1 MPDVSFTEPR
11 SKRYAFSQETV
22 LMSWTRIYA
31 RKGVNIQSIID
42 LEGKKIAVMT
52 GSVNFTGPEGIK
64 ELTRKFDIDC
74 TFVEMNNYTEVFEAL
89 EKGEIDA
96 GVTNKDFGNKYEK
109 DFNIEK
115 TSIIFRPSHI
125 QFAFP
130 KDSSLTPYLLEKIDY
145 HMKELKKNKDSI
157 YYQSLEKWLAVKVGE
172 RQVIP
177 GWINWM
183 LVGIGVV
190 VLLLFG
196 GNFILRSQVRSKT
209 KELRQDIFERKQAE
223 EELRASRDYL
233 EKLTNSMWDAVFSV
247 KMPERVI
254 EWANDSFKLI
264 GYEPSECI
272 GKDTAFLY
280 ADKDGF
286 LDFGNKLKD
295 AMVAG
300 KDVLHSDQL
309 MKRKNGETFPAEI
322 TVTFHRENDEVVSVT
337 SIVRDITER
346 KKAED
351 ELRGSEEKIR
361 AILDAS
367 PDVIHLLDING
378 IILATN
384 ESFAK
389 RFGLKIDDV
398 VGKCVFDYTLYE
410 AIHQRKAAIDRRKA
424 AIDKIFK
431 TGEPLQFEDK
441 GLTGVF
447 ESHIHPIFNPAGEVK
462 AVAVYARDIT
472 EQKQAEETLVE
483 NEAVFKGIFSQAPIG
498 IELYD
503 SDGNL
508 ISVNQECLN
517 IFGVRNV
524 EEIKGFKLFEDPNV
538 SAEAKNKLR
547 NGELVDYQSE
557 FDFEVVKKLKLYKT
571 TRSGKCFLHL
581 QITPY
586 NISDLG
592 NKGFVVHVQDITEQ
606 KQAEERIKKTM
617 NATINTVS
625 NMIEA
630 KDPYTSGHQHRVC
643 QLAVPLA
650 QELGLPPDKIEGIRI
665 ASLIHDI
672 GKISV
677 PTEILS
683 KSTKLSDIEF
693 SLIKVH
699 SQIGYNILKSIDF
712 PYPVASI
719 VLQHHEKI
727 NGSGYPGGLKGDEIL
742 LEAKIICVADVV
754 EAMSS
759 HRPYRP
765 ALGIDAALEEIT
777 QNKGILYDPKAEE
790 EFKFE

>member
-1 MPDVSFTEPR
+1 MTDKINRNKGWNLKRHLILAICLILFYFILITPPVLANEPLTLKVGVYENSPKIFTDDKGNALGFWPDIIEYIALQEGWQIKWVLGTWPQCLERLENKEIDLMPDVSFTEPR

-31 RKGVNIQSIID
+31 RKGVNIQSILD

-109 DFNIEK
+109 DFDIER
-115 TSIIFRPSHI
+115 TPIIFRPSHI

-130 KDSSLTPYLLEKIDY
+130 KDSSLTPYLFEKIDY

-183 LVGIGVV
+183 LIGVGGI

-196 GNFILRSQVRSKT
+196 GNFILSSQVRSKT

-223 EELRASRDYL
+223 EALRASRDYL

-254 EWANDSFKLI
+254 EWANDSFRLI

-280 ADKDGF
+280 ADKDEF

-295 AMVAG
+295 AMAAG
-300 KDVLHSDQL
+300 KDVLHADQL
-309 MKRKNGETFPAEI
+309 MKRKNGETFPVEI

-346 KKAED
+346 KQ
-351 ELRGSEEKIR
+351 LEEKLKKT
-361 AILDAS
+361 LDATIETMS
-367 PDVIHLLDING
+367 
-378 IILATN
+378 
-384 ESFAK
+384 
-389 RFGLKIDDV
+389 KIV
-398 VGKCVFDYTLYE
+398 
-410 AIHQRKAAIDRRKA
+410 
-424 AIDKIFK
+424 
-431 TGEPLQFEDK
+431 
-441 GLTGVF
+441 
-447 ESHIHPIFNPAGEVK
+447 EV
-462 AVAVYARDIT
+462 
-472 EQKQAEETLVE
+472 
-483 NEAVFKGIFSQAPIG
+483 
-498 IELYD
+498 
-503 SDGNL
+503 
-508 ISVNQECLN
+508 
-517 IFGVRNV
+517 
-524 EEIKGFKLFEDPNV
+524 
-538 SAEAKNKLR
+538 
-547 NGELVDYQSE
+547 
-557 FDFEVVKKLKLYKT
+557 
-571 TRSGKCFLHL
+571 
-581 QITPY
+581 
-586 NISDLG
+586 
-592 NKGFVVHVQDITEQ
+592 
-606 KQAEERIKKTM
+606 
-617 NATINTVS
+617 
-625 NMIEA
+625 
-630 KDPYTSGHQHRVC
+630 KDPYTAGHQQRVS
-643 QLAVPLA
+643 QLTTAIA
-650 QELGLPPDKIEGIRI
+650 KELNLSPDKVEGIRV

-683 KSTKLSDIEF
+683 KTTTLSDIEF
-693 SLIKVH
+693 SLIKEH
-699 SQIGYNILKSIDF
+699 SRIGYDILKSIDF
-712 PYPVASI
+712 SCPVARI

-727 NGSGYPGGLKGDEIL
+727 NGSGYPGGLKSEDIL
-742 LEAKIICVADVV
+742 LEAKIIGVADVI

-765 ALGIDAALEEIT
+765 ALGIDAALEEIS
-777 QNKGILYDPKAEE
+777 QNRGILYDPEVVDACLKLFKEK
-790 EFKFE
+790 EFKF

>member
-1 MPDVSFTEPR
+1 MTDKINRNKSWNLKRHLILAICLILFYFILITPPVLANEPLTLKVGVYENSPKIFTDDKGNALGFWPDIIEYIALQEGWQIKWVLGTWPQCLERLENKEIDLMPDVSFTEPR

-31 RKGVNIQSIID
+31 RKGVNIQSILD

-254 EWANDSFKLI
+254 EWANDSFRLI

-272 GKDTAFLY
+272 GKSPDFLY
-280 ADKDGF
+280 AGKDGF

-295 AMVAG
+295 AMAAG
-300 KDVLHSDQL
+300 KDVLHADQL
-309 MKRKNGETFPAEI
+309 MKRKNGKTFPVEI
-322 TVTFHRENDEVVSVT
+322 TVTFHRENDEVVSAT

-346 KKAED
+346 KQ
-351 ELRGSEEKIR
+351 SEEKLKKT
-361 AILDAS
+361 LDATIETIS
-367 PDVIHLLDING
+367 
-378 IILATN
+378 
-384 ESFAK
+384 
-389 RFGLKIDDV
+389 KIV
-398 VGKCVFDYTLYE
+398 
-410 AIHQRKAAIDRRKA
+410 
-424 AIDKIFK
+424 
-431 TGEPLQFEDK
+431 
-441 GLTGVF
+441 
-447 ESHIHPIFNPAGEVK
+447 EV
-462 AVAVYARDIT
+462 
-472 EQKQAEETLVE
+472 
-483 NEAVFKGIFSQAPIG
+483 
-498 IELYD
+498 
-503 SDGNL
+503 
-508 ISVNQECLN
+508 
-517 IFGVRNV
+517 
-524 EEIKGFKLFEDPNV
+524 
-538 SAEAKNKLR
+538 
-547 NGELVDYQSE
+547 
-557 FDFEVVKKLKLYKT
+557 
-571 TRSGKCFLHL
+571 
-581 QITPY
+581 
-586 NISDLG
+586 
-592 NKGFVVHVQDITEQ
+592 
-606 KQAEERIKKTM
+606 
-617 NATINTVS
+617 
-625 NMIEA
+625 
-630 KDPYTSGHQHRVC
+630 KDPYTAGHQQRVS
-643 QLAVPLA
+643 QLAA
-650 QELGLPPDKIEGIRI
+650 IIAKELNLSPDKVEGIRI

-672 GKISV
+672 GKISI

-683 KSTKLSDIEF
+683 KSTTLSDIEF
-693 SLIKVH
+693 SLIKYH
-699 SQIGYNILKSIDF
+699 SQIGYDILKSIDF
-712 PYPVASI
+712 AFPIARI
-719 VLQHHEKI
+719 VLQHHEKLD
-727 NGSGYPGGLKGDEIL
+727 GSGYPNNLKGDEIL
-742 LEAKIICVADVV
+742 LEAKIIGVADVV

-765 ALGIDAALEEIT
+765 ALGIDAALEEISK
-777 QNKGILYDPKAEE
+777 NRGSD
-790 EFKFE
+790 